1 MAQEVLMPKLGLTMT
16 EGTICAWL
24 KPDGSYVNKGDPI
37 FEVETDKITNK
48 VEAMDEGILKI
59 VLPEGSTAKV
69 TQVVG
74 YLLAE
79 GEEIPA
85 EAADVAAPATATA
98 APQEEVKAAAVPAEP
113 KKEPVRV
120 RATPAAKR
128 RARES
133 GIDLTQVTGTGP
145 GGRIVEADVESY
157 LEQQKELP
165 ATLPSEGEISAPVKA
180 TPTAVKLA
188 RDLGIDLAELSQERR
203 LTKRDVLAAA
213 LLAEEG
219 EEERVPLAGMRKVIA
234 QHMLESWTVAPHVT
248 INMEVEM
255 DRARAIRKELNADCT
270 QEDRISYNDLIIK
283 AAAQALTEYPALNG
297 TIDAEEIIYHNY
309 VHMGVA
315 VALEDGLIVPV
326 VRHADKKSL
335 REVAREVKDLAQ
347 RARAERL
354 SLDEVTGSTFT
365 VTNLGMFGVD
375 DFTPIINQPESA
387 ILGVGTIKERPVVV
401 DGSIDIRLTMTLSL
415 SFDHRLVDGSVA
427 AEFLGRVRELLE
439 KPYGVRPEI
448 A

>member
-1 MAQEVLMPKLGLTMT
+1 M
-16 EGTICAWL
+16 
-24 KPDGSYVNKGDPI
+24 
-37 FEVETDKITNK
+37 
-48 VEAMDEGILKI
+48 
-59 VLPEGSTAKV
+59 
-69 TQVVG
+69 
-74 YLLAE
+74 
-79 GEEIPA
+79 
-85 EAADVAAPATATA
+85 
-98 APQEEVKAAAVPAEP
+98 
-113 KKEPVRV
+113 
-120 RATPAAKR
+120 
-128 RARES
+128 
-133 GIDLTQVTGTGP
+133 
-145 GGRIVEADVESY
+145 
-157 LEQQKELP
+157 
-165 ATLPSEGEISAPVKA
+165 PSEGEISAPVKA